1 MLSNALLT
9 SVFFYRI
16 SSSLLLK
23 KDIHMKQRLS
33 IYLAKNGIIQD
44 DHLLDL
50 ERMREAKYLNI
61 PDTESVIYIHQPKPA
76 RYPDWVGYIISSQSE
91 IGYEDFSK
99 CQSESAV
106 IIVRFSG
113 VIFLITFGGG
123 HHKVK
128 KESIERDFGLRVT
141 LNSVDPDKLKSLDKS
156 NYQDSPLNT
165 RSQSTKE
172 VDISSLNIDSE
183 LDILSTLTGKSNV
196 DIFGDIVTGK
206 DSLIITPPVR
216 IDSLQSVLSEAL
228 SRFKQKLPKEF
239 EWIDNISKVKDKD
252 LSDVLDLE
260 LNEYLKDDDKS
271 EEFWIGEPELVDWT
285 AQIGYVFGRI
295 TSRSEIHPT
304 LVFDNLKKYISLNK
318 LDLNCDVLKSL
329 KIHIIK
335 ENEISYDS
343 WSAFNCLY
351 AEVKNKNETYIL
363 RNGSWYAV
371 NASFI
376 ASLDKSLESV
386 LPYDFELPIY
396 NHLREDEYNK
406 YVENNCDACINMDKK
421 LLHHGGRNNKF
432 EFADILRNDTDF
444 IHVKYYRSS
453 STLSHLFAQAYV
465 SLELFV
471 SDAAFRAKL
480 NKVLPNDSKLIDV
493 SSRPDTQNYVVVYA
507 IAINRDIPKNLPLFS
522 KITLKNTVKSLR
534 NLGFTIKLAQIK
546 VDPELA
552 KRKILR
558 SKK

>member
-260 LNEYLKDDDKS
+260 LNEYLKDDDRS

-432 EFADILRNDTDF
+432 EFADILRNGTDF

>member
-9 SVFFYRI
+9 YVFFYRI

-50 ERMREAKYLNI
+50 ERMRKAKYLNI

-206 DSLIITPPVR
+206 DSLIITPPVS
-216 IDSLQSVLSEAL
+216 INSLQSVLSEAL

-239 EWIDNISKVKDKD
+239 EWIDNISKVKDKV

-260 LNEYLKDDDKS
+260 LNEYLKDDDRS

-432 EFADILRNDTDF
+432 EFADILRNGTDF

>member
-432 EFADILRNDTDF
+432 EFADILRNGTDF

>member
-33 IYLAKNGIIQD
+33 IYLSKNGIMQD

-76 RYPDWVGYIISSQSE
+76 RFPDWVGYIISSQSE
-91 IGYEDFSK
+91 IGYDDFSK

-128 KESIERDFGLRVT
+128 KENIERDFGLRVT

-172 VDISSLNIDSE
+172 VDISFLNIDSE

-206 DSLIITPPVR
+206 DSLIITPPVS

-228 SRFKQKLPKEF
+228 NRFKQKLPKEF
-239 EWIDNISKVKDKD
+239 EWIDNISKVKDRD

-260 LNEYLKDDDKS
+260 LNEYLKDDDRS

-432 EFADILRNDTDF
+432 EFADILRNGTDF